1 MDEFANEYK
10 FDWSIQDGES
20 VIISKDKI
28 LNIDEAVVL
37 TSATGMIGSPIITEI
52 GANVIAL
59 LNPLLLPNTAF
70 RIESILADSQVK
82 DLNTKRAKRTTAEGL
97 YKIQEVKFK
106 GDSREGDWIALLKGK
121 TVLVIFPR
129 GGGSSLTFPVK
140 EGDECLLTFC
150 ERAIDDWHRTGNVSK
165 PNARRFH
172 SLSDA
177 TAFVGISS
185 LANKIPS
192 YDPNNTQLKADN
204 GSSIITIQ
212 DNGIL
217 NFKSTTSVTIDSPD
231 TIVTGNLDV
240 QGDTTVTSN
249 ITSNTVNIG
258 GTHKHTQAVDSAGDT
273 QQDTGDPQ

>member
-1 MDEFANEYK
+1 M
-10 FDWSIQDGES
+10 
-20 VIISKDKI
+20 
-28 LNIDEAVVL
+28 
-37 TSATGMIGSPIITEI
+37 
-52 GANVIAL
+52 
-59 LNPLLLPNTAF
+59 
-70 RIESILADSQVK
+70 
-82 DLNTKRAKRTTAEGL
+82 
-97 YKIQEVKFK
+97 
-106 GDSREGDWIALLKGK
+106 
-121 TVLVIFPR
+121 
-129 GGGSSLTFPVK
+129 
-140 EGDECLLTFC
+140 TFC